1 MTTGGGPHPAL
12 ATPATFED
20 RRRAAVLTWLLPAV
34 LVVGTAYDLLNLATG
49 SSFVGWTGWI
59 VLVRDAVIVA
69 ALILARRGW
78 TRAAA
83 AMTLLLAPLAVTV
96 RLATATVLLPELMLA
111 YLVLDVVG
119 ASILLGERATVAF
132 AVLNL
137 AVIGGAGWGLAGIEP
152 RRLGPAAILST
163 LSAAM
168 LVAGIR
174 HRRRVEAANRAELAA
189 NEARKTAMLES
200 ALDAIVSMDAAGR
213 LVEFNPA
220 AERMFGHRRQAV
232 LGRELADVLVP
243 ERDRAAH
250 REGMRRY
257 LTTGASRI
265 LGRRLEVMALRADG
279 GEFPCELA
287 VAAAPDGGEPF
298 FTAYLRDLTERND
311 AQARRASLEQQ
322 LRDSQKMQAV
332 GQLAGGIAHDF
343 NNVLQA
349 VGGYLTFAIEEAR
362 RSAPALAAEL
372 EAAEQATQRAAGFV
386 RQLLTFSRRQP
397 VALEP
402 TAISDVVAGFLPLVR
417 RTLTERIAVEFAPA
431 SRLPLVRAD
440 HGQLQ
445 QVLLNLCLN
454 ARDAMPDG
462 GRLALA
468 TSETTITP
476 EFAAANPWARPGR
489 FVVLTVTDSGTGMTA
504 EVRARIFEPFFSTK
518 SQSGGTGL
526 GLAVVYGIVEQHG
539 GFVRVDSAAGQG
551 TTFRIHLPASDDT
564 VPAAGPPAAAV
575 PRGGTETLLLAD
587 DTDAVRDVTRRI
599 LEGAGYRVLDAADGH
614 DALATFERDPAAV
627 DLVMLDAV
635 MPGLNGPEVFTRMR
649 ALRPDLPAIFL
660 SGYSADT
667 IGTDWLTAVGAEL
680 VMKPVSRHDLLARVR
695 AVLDG
700 RIEPSPKA

>member
-1 MTTGGGPHPAL
+1 MTIGGGPYSASGSPAS
-12 ATPATFED
+12 FED
-20 RRRAAVLTWLLPAV
+20 RRRATVLTWLLLAA
-34 LVVGTAYDLLNLATG
+34 LALGTAYDVLNLATG
-49 SSFVGWTGWI
+49 VSFVGWSGWI
-59 VLVRDAVIVA
+59 LVTRDIAIAA
-69 ALILARRGW
+69 ALILTRLGW

-83 AMTLLLAPLAVTV
+83 AIALALAPLVVTV
-96 RLATATVLLPELMLA
+96 RLATATVPLPELMLV

-119 ASILLGERATVAF
+119 ASILLGERATLAF
-132 AVLNL
+132 AALNL
-137 AVIGGAGWGLAGIEP
+137 LVIGVVGWGIADIEV

-163 LSAAM
+163 LSAGL

-174 HRRRVEAANRAELAA
+174 HRRRIETANRAELAA

-213 LVEFNPA
+213 VVEFNPA
-220 AERMFGHRRQAV
+220 AERMFGYRRDDV
-232 LGRELADVLVP
+232 LGRDLGEVMVP

-250 REGMRRY
+250 RAGRERF
-257 LTTGASRI
+257 LATGTSRI
-265 LGRRLEVMALRADG
+265 IGRRVEMTARRSDG
-279 GEFPCELA
+279 VEFPCELA
-287 VAAAPDGGEPF
+287 VAAAPDGGSPI

-311 AQARRASLEQQ
+311 AQARRTSLEQQ

-343 NNVLQA
+343 NNILQA

-362 RSAPALAAEL
+362 RTAPALAAEL

-386 RQLLTFSRRQP
+386 RQLLTFSRQQP

-402 TAISDVVAGFLPLVR
+402 TAISDIVAGFLPLVR

-440 HGQLQ
+440 HGQMQ

-454 ARDAMPDG
+454 ARDAMPAG
-462 GRLALA
+462 GRLALTTGEA
-468 TSETTITP
+468 TITP
-476 EFAAANPWARPGR
+476 AFAEANPWARPGH
-489 FVVLTVTDSGTGMTA
+489 FVVLTVADSGAGMSA

-518 SQSGGTGL
+518 GLEHGTGL

-539 GFVRVDSAAGQG
+539 GFIRVDSAPGEG
-551 TTFRIHLPASDDT
+551 TTFRIYLPAST
-564 VPAAGPPAAAV
+564 ALAPPAAENTPAAV
-575 PRGGTETLLLAD
+575 SGGSETVLLAD

-599 LEGAGYRVLDAADGH
+599 LEGAGYRVLDAADGY
-614 DALATFERDPAAV
+614 DALARFERAPGAV
-627 DLVMLDAV
+627 DLVVLDAV
-635 MPGLNGPEVFTRMR
+635 MPGLNGPEVFNRMR

-667 IGTDWLTAVGAEL
+667 IGTGWLDQVGAEL
-680 VMKPVSRHDLLARVR
+680 VMKPVSRRDLLARVR
-695 AVLDG
+695 AVLDA
-700 RIEPSPKA
+700 RRSTA